1 MRKLSDLQVTVGQTL
16 SLRVEMAVGSMS
28 ETVTVTGA
36 SPVVETGRTQVT
48 STVGEVAVQNLPV
61 NGRNF
66 IDFALLT
73 PGVTRDVRTGD
84 ISFAGQRGTLNSLV
98 VDGADNNN
106 TFFGQ
111 TAGRTGSGRAP
122 YQFSQDAVKE
132 FQVNS
137 NSFAAEYGR
146 AGGAV
151 INVVTK
157 SGTNEFH
164 GSAFEF
170 FRDKS
175 LNAINAIN
183 ELNNLPKSPYRF
195 NQFGLTIGG
204 PIRPGRDFFF
214 GNYDGQR
221 NTTPNTVVLGLPANP
236 PTDPASVAGI
246 EILQSKGESWER
258 RLDQDVFLIKTDHTL
273 SAAHRLSFRY
283 NHQNFTGQGFENGG
297 PTNALEH
304 TGAAIVRTRT
314 FNASFTSVVTPQIF
328 NELRFQAARDEEP
341 GEANSENPEAVVQQ
355 SGSTVLTI
363 GRNNFSP
370 RETTIKRWQIAD
382 SLTWIRGAHKLKGG
396 FDLQFDDILNRFP
409 GFFSGSYTFRSL
421 ASFAGGRPNGIER
434 VLSAELCRHGHH
446 RTEHESEHPGVFVLR
461 AGRVEADGRRHP
473 EPGPALRPH
482 EDRRAA
488 GSQSRSAARGRRHR
502 HEPARRRH
510 EQLGTAV
517 RRGVGADG
525 PEVRRARRWRHLLC
539 PHAVDHARHRALEQR
554 HQHRLAHLHG

>member
-1 MRKLSDLQVTVGQTL
+1 MSLLLHFTRRFAIGLSACAFLLAAAPAPARAQSATGALDGVIVDQSGAVLPGVTVKVVSVKMGTSRTTVTDEKGMFRNPLLPVGDYELTAELNGFQMRKLSDIQVMVGQTL
-16 SLRVEMAVGSMS
+16 SLRVEMVVGSMS

-175 LNAINAIN
+175 LNATNAIN

-195 NQFGLTIGG
+195 NQFG
-204 PIRPGRDFFF
+204 
-214 GNYDGQR
+214 
-221 NTTPNTVVLGLPANP
+221 
-236 PTDPASVAGI
+236 
-246 EILQSKGESWER
+246 
-258 RLDQDVFLIKTDHTL
+258 
-273 SAAHRLSFRY
+273 
-283 NHQNFTGQGFENGG
+283 
-297 PTNALEH
+297 
-304 TGAAIVRTRT
+304 
-314 FNASFTSVVTPQIF
+314 
-328 NELRFQAARDEEP
+328 
-341 GEANSENPEAVVQQ
+341 
-355 SGSTVLTI
+355 
-363 GRNNFSP
+363 
-370 RETTIKRWQIAD
+370 
-382 SLTWIRGAHKLKGG
+382 
-396 FDLQFDDILNRFP
+396 
-409 GFFSGSYTFRSL
+409 
-421 ASFAGGRPNGIER
+421 
-434 VLSAELCRHGHH
+434 RH
-446 RTEHESEHPGVFVLR
+446 
-461 AGRVEADGRRHP
+461 
-473 EPGPALRPH
+473 
-482 EDRRAA
+482 DRR
-488 GSQSRSAARGRRHR
+488 SDSD
-502 HEPARRRH
+502 
-510 EQLGTAV
+510 
-517 RRGVGADG
+517 GA
-525 PEVRRARRWRHLLC
+525 
-539 PHAVDHARHRALEQR
+539 
-554 HQHRLAHLHG
+554 